1 MRQSKLILGGLD
13 STQVKPA
20 TEKLGDEPYTLQGPT
35 QAHLENGLENDEED
49 HGSVIIDLLCI
60 CLVFK
65 RWECI
70 QAGCE
75 K

>member
-35 QAHLENGLENDEED
+35 QAHLENGLENDEEED
-49 HGSVIIDLLCI
+49 VLAGSRVIP
-60 CLVFK
+60 F
-65 RWECI
+65 
-70 QAGCE
+70 
-75 K
+75 